1 VIARIAALLCALALS
16 CAASAQSGR
25 VYRIGMLEIES
36 ARANRANMEALLR
49 GLKEAGYTEGKDF
62 LIDYRS
68 ADGRPDRFADLAAE
82 LARAKPDI
90 VITRGSPAA
99 LAARAATSAPI
110 VMASSG
116 DPVQAGIVKSLA
128 HPGGNVTGMTNFVL
142 DLAAKRVDI
151 LRELL
156 PPGSSFGVT
165 FNFGNPV
172 DSAHHRVIDKAARSA
187 GLQLVVFDV
196 RDAQSLDRA
205 LKMSVERRLGALILN
220 LEGAT
225 LSRRDA
231 IVDFATKHKLPVLF
245 SARDGVDAGGLM
257 SYGPDYPHLY
267 YRVASYVDRIFR
279 GAKPSDLPIEQ
290 PTKFNLVIS
299 IKAAK
304 AIGLTIPRGL
314 LLRADEVIE

>member
-1 VIARIAALLCALALS
+1 MRMAGLLCALAV
-16 CAASAQSGR
+16 CFAAYAQSGK

-36 ARANRANMEALLR
+36 ARANRANLDALLR
-49 GLKEAGYTEGKDF
+49 GLKEAGYTEGKNF
-62 LIDYRS
+62 VIDYRS

-90 VITRGSPAA
+90 IITRGSIAA
-99 LAARAATSAPI
+99 LAAKAATTAPI

-116 DPVQAGIVKSLA
+116 DPVGAGIVKSLA
-128 HPGGNVTGMTNFVL
+128 HPGGNVTGVTNFVL

-172 DSAHHRVIDKAARSA
+172 DSAHRRVIEQAARSA
-187 GLQLVVFDV
+187 GLQLMVFDV
-196 RDAQSLDRA
+196 RDVQSLDRA
-205 LKMSVERRLGALILN
+205 LEMSVERHVGALILN

-231 IVDFATKHKLPVLF
+231 IVDFAAKHKLPVLF

-267 YRVASYVDRIFR
+267 YRVASYIDKILR
-279 GAKPSDLPIEQ
+279 GAKPGDLPIEQ

-299 IKAAK
+299 AKAAK
-304 AIGLTIPRGL
+304 AIGLTIPREL
-314 LLRADEVIE
+314 LLRADEVIQ

>member
-1 VIARIAALLCALALS
+1 MTARISAFVFTLALS
-16 CAASAQSGR
+16 FAACAQSGK
-25 VYRIGMLEIES
+25 VYRIGMLEIEA

-49 GLKEAGYTEGKDF
+49 GLKEAGYVEGKNF
-62 LIDYRS
+62 VIDYRS
-68 ADGRPDRFADLAAE
+68 ADGRPERFPDLAAD

-90 VITRGSPAA
+90 IITRGSPAT
-99 LAARAATSAPI
+99 LAAKAATTAPI

-116 DPVQAGIVKSLA
+116 DPVAAGIVKSLA
-128 HPGGNVTGMTNFVL
+128 HPGGNVTGVTNFVL

-172 DSAHHRVIDKAARSA
+172 DSTHLRVIEKAARSA
-187 GLQLVVFDV
+187 GLQPVVFDV
-196 RDAQSLDRA
+196 RDGQSLDRA
-205 LKMSVERRLGALILN
+205 LEKAVERRVGALILN

-225 LSRRDA
+225 LSRRGV

-267 YRVASYVDRIFR
+267 YRVASYVDKIFR
-279 GAKPSDLPIEQ
+279 GAKPGDLPIEQ
-290 PTKFNLVIS
+290 PTKFNLVINA
-299 IKAAK
+299 KAAK
-304 AIGLTIPRGL
+304 AIGLSIPREL
-314 LLRADEVIE
+314 LLRADEVIQ

>member
-1 VIARIAALLCALALS
+1 MWKIASVLCAFAIS
-16 CAASAQSGR
+16 FATHAQSGK

-36 ARANRANMEALLR
+36 ARANGANMDALLR
-49 GLKEAGYTEGKDF
+49 GLKEAGYTEGKNF
-62 LIDYRS
+62 VIDYRS
-68 ADGRPDRFADLAAE
+68 ADGRPERFADLAAE

-90 VITRGSPAA
+90 IITRGSIAA
-99 LAARAATSAPI
+99 LAAKAATTAPI
-110 VMASSG
+110 VMASSA
-116 DPVQAGIVKSLA
+116 DPIVAGIVKSLA
-128 HPGGNVTGMTNFVL
+128 HPGGNVTGVTNFTL
-142 DLAAKRVDI
+142 DLAAKRVDL

-165 FNFGNPV
+165 FNFGNPI
-172 DSAHHRVIDKAARSA
+172 DATHRRVIEKAARSA
-187 GLQLVVFDV
+187 GLQPIVFDV
-196 RDAQSLDRA
+196 RDAQSLERA
-205 LKMSVERRLGALILN
+205 LEMSVERHVGALILN

-231 IVDFATKHKLPVLF
+231 IVGFAAKHKLPVLF

-267 YRVASYVDRIFR
+267 YRVASYIDKILR
-279 GAKPSDLPIEQ
+279 GAKPGDLPIEQ

-299 IKAAK
+299 AKAAK
-304 AIGLTIPRGL
+304 AIGLAIPREL